1 MNVADEHSRWA
12 EDLPAYAIGALDARE
27 TVAFAAHVA
36 DCDRC
41 RAELHRLA
49 PAVELL
55 PASVEQLA
63 PPPELR
69 GRIMAAIGEAD
80 AAPEGAAAGAP
91 SRRGGSAGAQSGGA
105 RSRRG
110 GPTAPGA
117 RPRGLRGLRERL
129 RGWHVPVLPAALG
142 AAALAAAFAIG
153 FAVRGDDGVTS
164 PQRTTVPVAATR
176 PAVAPVRAQLVSDGG
191 AWRLDVA
198 RMPPLPAGRVYQAWV
213 MRDGRDVEPST
224 VFVLDRDGG
233 TTVAIPQSLNPG
245 DQVLVTR
252 EPRGGSPAPTAQPL
266 LQAQV

>member
-1 MNVADEHSRWA
+1 MNVADEHSRWS

-36 DCDRC
+36 GCERC

-49 PAVELL
+49 PAIELL

-63 PPPELR
+63 PPPQLR
-69 GRIMAAIGEAD
+69 GRIMAAIGEA
-80 AAPEGAAAGAP
+80 PEAAAKP
-91 SRRGGSAGAQSGGA
+91 
-105 RSRRG
+105 
-110 GPTAPGA
+110 
-117 RPRGLRGLRERL
+117 RPLRERL
-129 RGWHVPVLPAALG
+129 RGWRVPLPAAALG

-153 FAVRGDDGVTS
+153 FALRGDDAATT
-164 PQRTTVPVAATR
+164 PQPTTVPVAATR

-198 RMPPLPAGRVYQAWV
+198 RMPALPAGRVYQAWV

-224 VFVLDRDGG
+224 VFVLDRAGG

-252 EPRGGSPAPTAQPL
+252 EPRGGSGAPTSAPL
-266 LQAQV
+266 LQAEV